1 MRRIRV
7 WLARA
12 LAAVVLAVAAVL
24 LLAVWSSEREL
35 ARRIVVADP
44 PLPAVDADGLAHGA
58 HLFRS
63 RGCSACHGER
73 GEGRT
78 VHDAPPLRMVA
89 SNLTPAGAGRRYDAD
104 AFGRAI
110 RHGVG
115 HDGRSLALMPVQD
128 YAELSDA
135 DTAALAG
142 YLTRLPPVEHEPG
155 RNEIRLLGRVLH
167 LFGQLQLVPAAGI
180 DHRPRLRAAPAVAA
194 TSAYGEYLA
203 HTCSGC
209 HGRDYRGGPIPGMPP
224 DMPPASDLAAL
235 DGWQAQDFI
244 RVMREGLRP
253 DGSDLHPLMPWQA
266 FRTMTESELTAL
278 WLYFN
283 GLPRVDDRRRAQAGG

>member
-1 MRRIRV
+1 MRWILV

-12 LAAVVLAVAAVL
+12 LVVAVLLVAAVL
-24 LLAVWSSEREL
+24 AAALWSSEREL
-35 ARRIVVADP
+35 ARRFVVADP
-44 PLPAVDADGLAHGA
+44 PLPAVDAAGLAHGG

-63 RGCSACHGER
+63 RGCSGCHGER

-89 SNLTPAGAGRRYDAD
+89 SNLTPAGAGRHYDAD

-135 DTAALAG
+135 DTAALAA
-142 YLTRLPPVEHEPG
+142 YLGQLPAVEHEPG
-155 RNEIRLLGRVLH
+155 RSEIRLLGRVLH
-167 LFGQLQLVPAAGI
+167 LFGQLPLVPAAGI
-180 DHRPRLRAAPAVAA
+180 DHRPRRRAAPAIAA
-194 TSAYGEYLA
+194 GSAYGEYLA

-209 HGRDYRGGPIPGMPP
+209 HGRDYRGGPIAGMPP
-224 DMPPASDLAAL
+224 DLPPASDLAAL
-235 DGWQAQDFI
+235 DGWQVADFV
-244 RVMREGLRP
+244 RVMREGVRP
-253 DGSDLHPLMPWQA
+253 DGRDLHPLMPWQA
-266 FRTMTESELTAL
+266 FRTMTDTELSAL
-278 WLYFN
+278 WQYFA
-283 GLPRVDDRRRAQAGG
+283 GLGAARRGG